1 MKENKLNKCE
11 DCGYLHGCH
20 TSECSFI
27 NKFTKE
33 EMELL
38 MLGVPNKYSLN
49 E

>member
-1 MKENKLNKCE
+1 MKE
-11 DCGYLHGCH
+11 
-20 TSECSFI
+20 